1 MPSARH
7 ELDRLQEVEFPPFQ
21 AAIKA
26 EVKLI
31 MSAHF
36 ALPAMDGPEAP
47 PASMSATIIRGILR
61 EKMGYTG
68 VVVSDAMDIQGI
80 RQGGL
85 LGEDAVRAAS
95 ADVDLLLLSPNPIEH
110 RSVFESL
117 SASLKKGTLDS
128 KIFSSSVE
136 RIASL
141 KTWLREQFPPYGLH
155 IIRCIEHQAVAVE
168 IAERSITLVRDE
180 GNTLPLKLRP
190 DQRVAVIIPR
200 TADLTPA
207 DSFFGIKP
215 VLASMLREIHPNV
228 DEFTV
233 PLAPEDADIS
243 TVLQQISGHDL
254 VVCATLNAFETNGQI
269 KLVRQV
275 LKTGKPCVVV
285 AMRLP
290 YDLNA
295 FPEAPTYLCTY
306 GIQESSM
313 SALARALMG
322 LVPLTGHLPVSI
334 PGLYPAGYA
343 RSKPWS

>member
-1 MPSARH
+1 
-7 ELDRLQEVEFPPFQ
+7 VEFPPFQ

-36 ALPAMDGPEAP
+36 ALPGMDGPDAP

-61 EKMGYTG
+61 ERMGYGG
-68 VVVSDAMDIQGI
+68 VVVSDAMDVQGI

-95 ADVDLLLLSPNPIEH
+95 ADVDLLLLSSNPLEH
-110 RSVFESL
+110 RSVFESI
-117 SASLKKGTLDS
+117 SAALKKGTLDS
-128 KIFSSSVE
+128 KVFSSSVE
-136 RIASL
+136 RVGSL

-155 IIRCIEHQAVAVE
+155 IVRCIEHQAVAVE

-180 GNTLPLKLRP
+180 GNILPLKLRP
-190 DQRVAVIIPR
+190 DKRVAVVMPR
-200 TADLTPA
+200 TSDLTPA

-215 VLASMLREIHPNV
+215 VLASTLRDIHPNV
-228 DEFTV
+228 DEFIV
-233 PLAPEDADIS
+233 PLAPEDTDIS
-243 TVLQQISGHDL
+243 TLLQQISGHEL

-285 AMRLP
+285 ALRLP

-295 FPEAPTYLCTY
+295 FPEAPTYLCTF
-306 GIQESSM
+306 GIQEPSM

-322 LVPLTGHLPVSI
+322 LIPITGHLPVSI

-343 RSKPWS
+343 RSKPRA